1 MAKIAVVGT
10 GRMGSGLGIGLALA
24 GHVVAFGS
32 RDPEARHSLEERAP
46 ASRVVGQ
53 VECLTDAEVAILTLP
68 FAEVEPFA
76 RQNAAALRGKLVID
90 ISNPFDK
97 LPNNQVAG
105 AEITARA
112 IGDGARVVA
121 AFKTNF
127 AATLLDPIG
136 PDGVRRDAFLAGDA
150 EEDRQVVATL
160 ARDLGFRPIDC
171 GSLHN
176 ARILDGM
183 VPLMI
188 ELDRRYGGGSTRCSW
203 KLAGYQ
209 AEGG

>member
-1 MAKIAVVGT
+1 VTRIAVVGT
-10 GRMGSGLGIGLALA
+10 GRMGAGLGIGLAEA

-32 RDPEARHSLEERAP
+32 RDPVGRSNLALRAP
-46 ASRVVGQ
+46 AVKVVSQ
-53 VECLTDAEVAILTLP
+53 RECLVNAEVVVVTLP
-68 FAEVEPFA
+68 YPEVEPFA
-76 RQNAAALRGKLVID
+76 RRHASDLRGKLVVD
-90 ISNPFDK
+90 ISNPFDR

-105 AEITARA
+105 AEITAEA
-112 IGDGARVVA
+112 IGEGARVVA

-127 AATLLDPIG
+127 AATILDPIG
-136 PDGVRRDAFLAGDA
+136 PDGVRRDTLLAGDS
-150 EEDRQVVATL
+150 EGDKRIVAGL

-188 ELDRRYGGGSTRCSW
+188 ELDRRYGGGTRTSW
-203 KLAGYQ
+203 KLHGYQ